1 MIEELHIS
9 DLGVIER
16 VNLLIGPGLTAVTGE
31 TGAGKTMIVTAI
43 DLLVGGRADS
53 AMVRS
58 GADQAVVE
66 GRFVVGEVAK
76 AGLQASDSENFVNYS
91 DYVIDDEVVIRRVVP
106 KSGRSRAYVN
116 GQLATAG
123 VLAELGTYLVDLHGQ
138 HSHQSLLDVAVQR
151 HLLDVYGK
159 INLEAIV
166 AARADLASIEAA
178 LVDLG
183 GDARERAREIDLYRF
198 QVRELDDAA
207 ITGPEEL
214 ALLGP
219 REDLLADAT
228 AHREAGYEALAS
240 IGSDGTIQDLLGQAI
255 EELDNRS
262 PFSEVQGRLRSLQS
276 EIADVASELRSV
288 TEAIDDDPEQ
298 LATVRSRRQMLLE
311 TIRKYGETLD
321 EVIAYHSD
329 ARERLDQLESH
340 DARAG
345 ELDDRRSKAI
355 GALDKVSAALLTS
368 RRKAAPKLGNAVEG
382 HLKDLAMRNARF
394 EVAVDGPAG
403 DEVEFRLA
411 ANPGSEPHKLGR
423 VASGGELARTM
434 LALRLVITSAPPTL
448 VFDEVDA
455 GIGGETAHSLGR
467 SLAQLGGEHQV
478 FVVTH
483 LAQVAA
489 YADQQLAVVKSDDG
503 TSTTTKVVGLTD
515 EERLIELSR
524 MLSGTESEIA
534 HDHAVELL
542 ATASGAKGA
551 R

>member
-1 MIEELHIS
+1 MIEELHIA

-53 AMVRS
+53 AMVRP
-58 GADQAVVE
+58 GAEQASVE
-66 GRFVVGEVAK
+66 GRFVVSEAAK
-76 AGLQASDSENFVNYS
+76 AGLEASDAGS
-91 DYVIDDEVVIRRVVP
+91 YVVDDEVIIRRVVP
-106 KSGRSRAYVN
+106 RSGRSRAYVN

-123 VLAELGTYLVDLHGQ
+123 VLADLGSFLVDLHGQ
-138 HSHQSLLDVAVQR
+138 HSHQSLLDMAVQR

-159 INLEAIV
+159 INLGPIV
-166 AARADLASIEAA
+166 AARAELAAVESA

-198 QVRELDDAA
+198 QVRELDDAS
-207 ITGPEEL
+207 IEGPDEL

-219 REDLLADAT
+219 KEDLLADAN
-228 AHREAGYEALAS
+228 AHREAGYSAYES
-240 IGSDGTIQDLLGQAI
+240 IGSDGSMQDLLGKAI
-255 EELDNRS
+255 EELDGRS
-262 PFSEVQGRLRSLQS
+262 PFSEIQTRLRSMQS
-276 EIADVASELRSV
+276 ELTDVASELRSV
-288 TEAIDDDPEQ
+288 TETIDDDPEQ
-298 LATVRSRRQMLLE
+298 LAVVRARRQMLLE

-321 EVIAYHSD
+321 EVISYHAD

-345 ELDDRRSKAI
+345 ELDGRRA
-355 GALDKVSAALLTS
+355 GALSALAEVSDALLAS
-368 RRKAAPKLGNAVEG
+368 RKKVAPKLGKAVEE
-382 HLKDLAMRNARF
+382 HLKNLAMRNARF
-394 EVAVDGPAG
+394 EVAIDGPAG

-411 ANPGSEPHKLGR
+411 ANPGSEPHRLGR

-467 SLAQLGGEHQV
+467 SLAQLGSDHQV
-478 FVVTH
+478 LVVTH

-503 TSTTTKVVGLTD
+503 ASTTTDVVELGD
-515 EERLIELSR
+515 EQRLVELSR
-524 MLSGTESEIA
+524 MLSGTGSEIA
-534 HDHAVELL
+534 HDHAAELL
-542 ATASGAKGA
+542 ATASGAKA
-551 R
+551 SR